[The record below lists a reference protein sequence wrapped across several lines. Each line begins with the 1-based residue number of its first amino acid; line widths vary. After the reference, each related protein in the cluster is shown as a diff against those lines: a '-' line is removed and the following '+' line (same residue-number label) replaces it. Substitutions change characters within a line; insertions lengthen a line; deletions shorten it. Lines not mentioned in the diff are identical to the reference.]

1 MFFIA
6 DKQVSF
12 LKDSE
17 QMGLSNST
25 CTISLILE
33 GIASVDDLY
42 DWDDDDREKWTS
54 NSKKSDRFQNPN
66 NAANIIA
73 QVLFKVS
80 VKSLKRLNIAS
91 KLIRYYE
98 SVSIVISAANIL
110 WVVMNKFNIQR
121 KYMVEKSKQTKPD
134 VPKLVRKTA
143 VAKWNDSIKVHAAQV
158 FGARKAT
165 LEYLIRPIDAVVA
178 PH

>member
-1 MFFIA
+1 
-6 DKQVSF
+6 
-12 LKDSE
+12 
-17 QMGLSNST
+17 MGLYNRT
-25 CTISLILE
+25 GTISLIF
-33 GIASVDDLY
+33 GDIAAVDDLT
-42 DWDDDDREKWTS
+42 DWDDNDWDQWKSNCKEPDRV
-54 NSKKSDRFQNPN
+54 QAPN
-66 NAANIIA
+66 NAANLIV
-73 QVLFKVS
+73 QVPFKLS
-80 VKSLKRLNIAS
+80 VKYLKRLKIAS